1 MSIQDYDWA
10 AIVKPGTRY
19 RTRSGRK
26 LIVDRIEGSR
36 AVMLNFQ
43 VQRGAYGV
51 SRVRIDR
58 LNPKEG
64 YTPVGVTPP
73 LKKGR

>member
-1 MSIQDYDWA
+1 MTSNDDWDWA

-26 LIVDRIEGSR
+26 LVVDRIEGSH
-36 AVMLNFQ
+36 AVMINFQ
-43 VQRGAYGV
+43 VPRRAYGI

-64 YTPVGVTPP
+64 FTPVGVIPP
-73 LKKGR
+73 RKVR

>member
-1 MSIQDYDWA
+1 MGTADYDWA
-10 AIVKPGTRY
+10 AVVQPGTAY
-19 RTRSGRK
+19 RTKSGRK
-26 LIVDRIEGSR
+26 IVVDRIEGDR

-43 VQRGAYGV
+43 VSRGAYGV

-64 YTPVGVTPP
+64 YTPVGVIPP

>member
-1 MSIQDYDWA
+1 MGTADYDWA
-10 AIVKPGTRY
+10 AVVQPGTTY
-19 RTRSGRK
+19 RTKSGRK
-26 LIVDRIEGSR
+26 LIVDRIEGVR
-36 AVMLNFQ
+36 AVMINFQ

-64 YTPVGVTPP
+64 YTPIGVVPP
-73 LKKGR
+73 LKKGH